1 MTKSGAPCLQ
11 SIRAHDVAADDS
23 GWSPES
29 VPGHD
34 AEEVITRLYKDN
46 GTFILGYVTGL
57 LRDRYLAEDVVQE
70 TMLRAW
76 RHFAGFIP
84 EKGSVRGWLMRV
96 AHNIAMDKMRMRQSR
111 PAEVAQYDSSLAL
124 VEDHADSVVTA
135 VQVRAALERLSPAH
149 RAVVEQVYLNGCTAR
164 EAAERLGIPEG
175 TVFSRAFYALRQLR
189 RDLGA
194 AETKSSAAEA
204 ALSAA

>member
-1 MTKSGAPCLQ
+1 MTGSGAPWLQ
-11 SIRAHDVAADDS
+11 GIPAADMAADYS
-23 GWSPES
+23 EWSSDS

-34 AEEVITRLYKDN
+34 AEEIITRLYKDN
-46 GTFILGYVTGL
+46 GAFILGYVTGL

-76 RHFAGFIP
+76 RHCARFSPA
-84 EKGSVRGWLMRV
+84 KGSVRGWLIRV
-96 AHNIAMDKMRMRQSR
+96 AHNIAMDKIRMRQSR
-111 PAEVAQYDSSLAL
+111 PPEVAQYDSSLAL
-124 VEDHADSVVTA
+124 VKDHADSVVTA

-149 RAVVEQVYLNGCTAR
+149 RAVIEQVYMNGCTAR

-189 RDLGA
+189 RDMGA
-194 AETKSSAAEA
+194 ADTGMSRAEA